1 MALAKLVGIRPR
13 DVQPLHPP
21 MQVMKTPPASYFI
34 KKAAGLESG
43 SQKPGHDV
51 AGTISLKHIYE
62 IALAKQG
69 DVPHIPLKSV
79 CKSLVGTCRAMGVAV
94 VARPEEA

>member
-1 MALAKLVGIRPR
+1 
-13 DVQPLHPP
+13 